1 MMKASFATVPPALLP
16 RRLAA
21 TGAAFTACAA
31 AALLTGV
38 VASAAPPPNDGPLTL
53 TPATGSD
60 TTVPTVT
67 TPAPCPDTADSYN
80 GLVKGPNG
88 FDGTVINTQSAG
100 ISFTNPFSVEF
111 SNSMLVVSQV
121 IGKPIVAGEYDI
133 FFNCIDGLT
142 GDVKRSFTTAMIFS
156 DPTHYTVSGT
166 APPPSSPGPTP
177 TPSPTSTPG
186 STTTAHPSPS
196 PTPSSTPA
204 SPTPQPSTVSA
215 APVPTDTAGTSPSTG
230 STGGSQPLGSST
242 SLARTGAPIGIAFL
256 SGVLLVAVGLVVLVW
271 VRRPRKP
278 RDTGKP

>member
-1 MMKASFATVPPALLP
+1 MPSAPLA
-16 RRLAA
+16 RWLAA
-21 TGAAFTACAA
+21 TGAAVPASAA

-38 VASAAPPPNDGPLTL
+38 VASAAPPPGDGPLTL

-142 GDVKRSFTTAMIFS
+142 GDVKRSFTTAMYFT
-156 DPTHYTVSGT
+156 DPTRYTITPPGGT
-166 APPPSSPGPTP
+166 PTPTPTP
-177 TPSPTSTPG
+177 TPSPT
-186 STTTAHPSPS
+186 
-196 PTPSSTPA
+196 PTPTPTPTHPPTPTSMPAPA

-256 SGVLLVAVGLVVLVW
+256 AGVVLVAVGLVVLVW